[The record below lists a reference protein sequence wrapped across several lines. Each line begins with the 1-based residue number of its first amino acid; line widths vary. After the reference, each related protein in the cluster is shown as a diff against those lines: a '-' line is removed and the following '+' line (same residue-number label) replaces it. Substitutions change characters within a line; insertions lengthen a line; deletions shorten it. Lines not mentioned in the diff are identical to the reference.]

1 MSRLTQ
7 VLPARIDSLT
17 NLGAFVDEVGAL
29 AGFSHHDCLRLT
41 LVLEELFTNTV
52 EHGFGGDCDEL
63 VEITCQIESGRVAV
77 TYEDA
82 APRFDPRAIIP
93 RVEEPLIEEV
103 DRPPGRLGLLLV
115 ARMATEL
122 DYARVEGR
130 NRISLAVV
138 AT

>member
-7 VLPARIDSLT
+7 ILPARIDSLT
-17 NLGAFVDEVGAL
+17 RLGAFVEEVSAL
-29 AGFSHHDCLRLT
+29 AAFTHHDCLRLT

-52 EHGFGGDCDEL
+52 EHGFGGGSDEL
-63 VEITCQIESGRVAV
+63 VEITCETEPGRVAV

-82 APRFDPRAIIP
+82 APRFDPRALVP
-93 RVEEPLIEEV
+93 RVDEPPTEAE
-103 DRPPGRLGLLLV
+103 RPLGRLGLLLV
-115 ARMATEL
+115 ARMAAEL

>member
-1 MSRLTQ
+1 LTQ

-17 NLGAFVDEVGAL
+17 SLGAFVDEVGAL

-63 VEITCQIESGRVAV
+63 VEIACEIEPGRVAV

-82 APRFDPRAIIP
+82 APRFDPRALVP
-93 RVEEPLIEEV
+93 GVDESLPEV

-115 ARMATEL
+115 ARLAAEV
-122 DYARVEGR
+122 DYSRMEGR